1 MKSTI
6 DNFSLI
12 TVCKKVR
19 AWLNSFLSQNFS
31 QAFSYVRSRS
41 YADTRRIF
49 YTQTFH
55 VDI

>member
-12 TVCKKVR
+12 TVCEKVR
-19 AWLNSFLSQNFS
+19 AWLNSFPSQNFS